1 MCFMLQPAID
11 TPAEKVMKF
20 VIQAYRDE
28 LGNEES
34 RMELL
39 NLLLN
44 QRDLLSGLLSE
55 DAVNVLINVI
65 QSYSRPKDFT
75 DN

>member
-1 MCFMLQPAID
+1 MCFALQPAID
-11 TPAEKVMKF
+11 TPAEKAMKM

-28 LGNEES
+28 LGDEKS

-39 NLLLN
+39 DLLRN

-55 DAVNVLINVI
+55 DAANVLVSII